1 VNSINTVVISGNL
14 TRDPELKTTPSGTSV
29 CSMRVAVNDSIKDQQ
44 TGEWKDRPNYLNV
57 DVFKGHGEWCAR
69 TFSKGSGVVVSG
81 RLRWREWDA
90 PDGQKR
96 EFLSVVGDKVRE
108 LARAQSQA
116 GWPHPDPAAAQA
128 EAAFEKARQF
138 VDEAQDDDIPF

>member
-14 TRDPELKTTPSGTSV
+14 TRDPELKASAGGTSV

-108 LARAQSQA
+108 LARAQSK
-116 GWPHPDPAAAQA
+116 GEVKTPHPDPSAAKA
-128 EAAFEKARQF
+128 EAEY
-138 VDEAQDDDIPF
+138 DDDVPF